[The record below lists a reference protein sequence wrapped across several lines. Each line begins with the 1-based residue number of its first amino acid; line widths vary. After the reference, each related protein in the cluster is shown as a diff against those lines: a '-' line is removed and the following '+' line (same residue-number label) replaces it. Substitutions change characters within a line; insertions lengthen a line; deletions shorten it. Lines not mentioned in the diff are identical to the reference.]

1 MTLNGKT
8 AIVTGASRGL
18 GAQIARTLAAN
29 GASVVVNYNR
39 SGEAAQQVV
48 ADIEAQGGRAVAVQA
63 NVSDSGAGQELVSQA
78 ERRFGGLDI
87 LINNA
92 GAVATAPLSDITP
105 QQYEEQFATNVRG
118 VLFLTQ
124 AAAKV
129 MREDGRIINISS
141 GAASGK
147 FPTYSVYAASKAAV
161 NTFSSVWARELG
173 GRGITVN
180 SVSPGPVETDM
191 MWAVNTQESVDAM
204 AKMAPLG
211 RIAQP
216 ADIADVVAFLAS
228 DKARWITGRDII
240 ADGGLL

>member
-29 GASVVVNYNR
+29 GANVVVNYNR

-173 GRGITVN
+173 GSGITVN

>member
-1 MTLNGKT
+1 
-8 AIVTGASRGL
+8 
-18 GAQIARTLAAN
+18 
-29 GASVVVNYNR
+29 
-39 SGEAAQQVV
+39 
-48 ADIEAQGGRAVAVQA
+48 VQA

-129 MREDGRIINISS
+129 MRENGRIINISS